1 MANLIL
7 KPSTGGVLK
16 IQNDAGT
23 VDALTI
29 STGGN
34 LTAAGTLGVTGNTTL
49 SGTANNL
56 GTVTAGTLSHGT
68 TLQKWVDSSNTGVTF
83 PEGCIVQAKTYKNN
97 TRWEGYGLT
106 NLSMTITPKF
116 STTIMIIQTYIMG
129 ETGTNRHDMCLRLHS
144 SVGGYISDGSVG
156 ISGMSAKLHEGGY
169 TGDDYNST
177 PGNLFH
183 QAHEDHNTTST
194 ITYKWYVSNGTN
206 NLTLQ
211 GCTGSGN
218 ESAPSWMTVWEVMT

>member
-23 VDALTI
+23 VDALSV

-49 SGTANNL
+49 SGTANNI

-68 TLQKWVDSSNTGVTF
+68 TLQKWVDSSNTGVIF
-83 PEGCIVQAKTYKNN
+83 PEGCVVQVKTYKQA
-97 TRWEGYGLT
+97 TKWEGYGLS

-116 STTIMIIQTYIMG
+116 ATTIMIIQSYIMG
-129 ETGTNRHDMCLRLHS
+129 ETGTDRYDMSLRLHS
-144 SVGGYISDGSVG
+144 SVGGYISDTNE
-156 ISGMSAKLHEGGY
+156 GMTAKLHEGGY
-169 TGDDYNST
+169 TGNDYDST

-183 QAHEDHNTTST
+183 QAHEDHNQTST
-194 ITYKWYVSNGTN
+194 ITYKWYVSGGTN

-211 GCTGSGN
+211 GARGN
-218 ESAPSWMTVWEVMT
+218 YEAAPSWMTVWEVMT